1 MAKPRKRGKP
11 KGGQQPGGMLKE
23 AIVLLP
29 LTYNDGTRV
38 AKGTLESIYGEIFAA
53 FHGWTIEGTVRGAYR
68 MRTGQ
73 KRVEALQKVSI
84 VLDESQVPD
93 LEAMVGKWAAVL
105 GQEAMLL
112 KVSDHVIKFIPPRR
126 EAEES

>member
-1 MAKPRKRGKP
+1 MAKSRKHGKP
-11 KGGQQPGGMLKE
+11 KGRQKPGGTPKE

-38 AKGTLESIYGEIFAA
+38 TEGSLESIYGEIFAA
-53 FHGWTIEGTVRGAYR
+53 FHGWTIEGAVRGAYR

-93 LEAMVGKWAAVL
+93 LEAMIGRWAAEL

-112 KVSDHVIKFIPPRR
+112 RVTDHVIKFIPPRR
-126 EAEES
+126 EEEEQ